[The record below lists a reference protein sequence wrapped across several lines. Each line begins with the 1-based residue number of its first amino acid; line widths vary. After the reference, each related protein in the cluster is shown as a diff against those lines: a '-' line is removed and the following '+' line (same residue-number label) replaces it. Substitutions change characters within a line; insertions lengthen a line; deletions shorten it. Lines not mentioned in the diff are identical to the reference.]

1 MSDAPPIFKKNM
13 NQEETKKFM
22 DYFKEKMEL
31 PGGITKG
38 VIENHIGL
46 VICMSCTI
54 YFKWGWQEKKR
65 EAICKALEKYTEL
78 FGNNFNWV
86 KAEDEPNKPLH
97 QEYKK
102 TRPLRKLYKK
112 WGENTV
118 VYRHYKGGDKIED
131 ASPYSFLIMAR
142 PKWKADKIDKNNSN
156 GVDLIRFSVPL
167 SYTKEH
173 LNKFISMVFELAH
186 DVDALH
192 GFAGYRTEIS
202 PDRYDDE
209 STEALIAQRVNGI
222 AVGSDF
228 LATID
233 LSETKIKTISW
244 LTIIGNK
251 ILPKEDYTW
260 LRSELPPSWFA
271 LYPYPSGVVVQAG
284 IQPMMASFD
293 TDPLP
298 PSYVLA
304 NMVFKPYRVE
314 DCFIHHNIPT
324 KPIIAGDSAVKA
336 WLSRFDVPEDQ
347 LDAYKDKLTKTP
359 RLKRKDV
366 MIDAIA
372 PQLQPLYK

>member
-1 MSDAPPIFKKNM
+1 MSDTPPIFKKNM
-13 NQEETKKFM
+13 NQEEIKKFM

-38 VIENHIGL
+38 VIENYIGL

-65 EAICKALEKYTEL
+65 EAICKALEKYTKL
-78 FGNNFNWV
+78 FGSNFKWV

-102 TRPLRKLYKK
+102 TLPLRKLYKK
-112 WGENTV
+112 WDDNTI
-118 VYRHYKGGDKIED
+118 VYRQYKGGDKIED
-131 ASPYSFLIMAR
+131 ASPYSFLIMAA
-142 PKWKADKIDKNNSN
+142 PKWEADKIDKHNSN

-173 LNKFISMVFELAH
+173 LHQFIGMVFELAH
-186 DVDALH
+186 DLDALH

-202 PDRYDDE
+202 PDRYGDE

-222 AVGSDF
+222 TVGNDF

-251 ILPKEDYTW
+251 ILPKEDYAW

-271 LYPYPSGVVVQAG
+271 VYPYHSGIIVQAG
-284 IQPMMASFD
+284 KQPMMASFD
-293 TDPLP
+293 SDPLP
-298 PSYVLA
+298 PCYVLA
-304 NMVFKPYRVE
+304 NMVFKPHRVE
-314 DCFIHHNIPT
+314 DCFIHHNIPA

-336 WLSRFDVPEDQ
+336 WLSRFDVPDDQ
-347 LDAYKDKLTKTP
+347 LDTYKAKLTKTP

-366 MIDAIA
+366 VIDAIA